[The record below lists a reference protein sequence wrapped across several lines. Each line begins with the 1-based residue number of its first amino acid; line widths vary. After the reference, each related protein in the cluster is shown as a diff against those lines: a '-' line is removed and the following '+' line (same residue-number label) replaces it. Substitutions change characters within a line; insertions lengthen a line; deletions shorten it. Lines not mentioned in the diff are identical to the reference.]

1 MNLAAARKHEGAGS
15 TGSPQHLSRSLTFL
29 TWWALTSRTLIFYCA
44 RESGTAESSTRPLT
58 PSRPFECHT
67 SALKQFGIVF
77 ANVSRSYAV
86 RWAVESSRT
95 PTRTS
100 EQLWPRDASC
110 VTLRSL
116 LERTMTKI
124 KSSALLLSSTVLLAS
139 CLLVAQVLPK
149 PGEYPLGAKPSPM
162 MNFFVTSE
170 PIGDGGNLGGLAG
183 ADAHC
188 QALATVVA
196 AGNRTWHA
204 YLSTQARPGQPAV
217 NARDRIGEGPWYNF
231 KGEMIAQDLAHLHGD
246 TMELAHQGNN
256 LNKLTGL
263 TEKGQIVPGLYDYS
277 DPRDN
282 DWDYVKTT
290 RFSTRHEMLTGT
302 RTDGTAF
309 TDGLDH
315 TCDNW
320 ISNKSPA
327 PGTSNGNLN
336 AADGRPN
343 AQIGFPDRN
352 GGGSGSWNS
361 AHGTRG
367 CAQADLPKTHGVGLF
382 YCFAIN

>member
-1 MNLAAARKHEGAGS
+1 
-15 TGSPQHLSRSLTFL
+15 
-29 TWWALTSRTLIFYCA
+29 
-44 RESGTAESSTRPLT
+44 
-58 PSRPFECHT
+58 
-67 SALKQFGIVF
+67 
-77 ANVSRSYAV
+77 
-86 RWAVESSRT
+86 
-95 PTRTS
+95 
-100 EQLWPRDASC
+100 
-110 VTLRSL
+110 
-116 LERTMTKI
+116 MTKI
-124 KSSALLLSSTVLLAS
+124 TSSALMVSGTVVLACSLLF
-139 CLLVAQVLPK
+139 AQVQR
-149 PGEYPLGAKPSPM
+149 PGEYPRGVKPSPM
-162 MNFFVTSE
+162 MSFFVTSE

-188 QALATVVA
+188 QTLAAAVG

-217 NARDRIGEGPWYNF
+217 NARDRIGTGPWYNF

-277 DPRDN
+277 DQRDN
-282 DWDYVKTT
+282 DWNYVKTT
-290 RFSTRHEMLTGT
+290 RFSSRHEMLTGT
-302 RTDGTAF
+302 QTDGTAF
-309 TDGLDH
+309 TDAQDH

-320 ISNKSPA
+320 TSNESPA
-327 PGTSNGNLN
+327 PGRANGDLN
-336 AADGRPN
+336 AADGRLN